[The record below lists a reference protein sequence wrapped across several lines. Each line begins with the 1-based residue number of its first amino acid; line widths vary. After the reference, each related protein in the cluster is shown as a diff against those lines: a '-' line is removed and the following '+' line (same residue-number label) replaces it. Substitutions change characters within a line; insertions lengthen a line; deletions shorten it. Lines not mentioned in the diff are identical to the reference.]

1 MSDPRASTP
10 APADSAPADS
20 APSDVGSTTNTP
32 TSAAREESW
41 TIQRVLAWATSDFK
55 ERGLEAP
62 RLEAEIL
69 LAHALGVERLR
80 LILDAHKPLDAAELA
95 RFRELIKRRRS
106 GEPIAYVVGERE
118 FYGLVFH
125 VDRRVLIPRQ
135 DTEILVDAA
144 LEATHHRHL
153 SGRALD
159 LCTGSGC
166 VAISFARAR
175 PTWQVTG
182 ADLSPDALEV
192 ARGNA
197 LRLGVIWGVRFVSG
211 DLYGAVDP
219 GERFELIT
227 ANPPYIAS
235 EEIPELER
243 QIRDF
248 EPRLALDGGP
258 DGLSLL
264 PAIIQGGF
272 ERLTAGGTLAVE
284 IGAGQSDAVAALFER
299 TGFADVRRHKD
310 YGGHERVVSG
320 RKPTGESLPAIG

>member
-1 MSDPRASTP
+1 MSDPRGSNP
-10 APADSAPADS
+10 APPGAGSTTS
-20 APSDVGSTTNTP
+20 APSG
-32 TSAAREESW
+32 AAPAESW
-41 TIQRVLAWATSDFK
+41 TIQRVLAWAASDFK
-55 ERGLEAP
+55 ERGLETP

-69 LAHALGVERLR
+69 LAHVLGVERLR
-80 LILDAHKPLDAAELA
+80 LILDAHKPLDPAELA
-95 RFRELIKRRRS
+95 RFREVIKRRRS
-106 GEPIAYVVGERE
+106 GEPVAYVVGERE
-118 FYGLVFH
+118 FYGLVFQ

-135 DTEILVDAA
+135 DTEILVDVA
-144 LEATHHRHL
+144 LESTRHRDL

-166 VAISFARAR
+166 VAIAFARAR

-211 DLYGAVDP
+211 DLYEAVGP
-219 GERFELIT
+219 EERFELIT
-227 ANPPYIAS
+227 ANPPYIPS
-235 EEIPELER
+235 GEIPDLDR

-248 EPRLALDGGP
+248 EPRLALDGGQ

-264 PAIIQGGF
+264 PAIAQGGF
-272 ERLTAGGTLAVE
+272 ARLTPGGTLAVE
-284 IGAGQSDAVAALFER
+284 IGAGQSDAVVALLER
-299 TGFADVRRHKD
+299 TGFVDVRRHKD

-320 RKPTGESLPAIG
+320 RKPAPERSPAIDGAASD